1 MLLLQSIVRTDD
13 AQQAGA
19 SSQLG
24 WGEFFTKW
32 VGWPLVPDTRT
43 NAEETGPSH
52 SQMKAMPAVG
62 SVQQPYQQQ
71 NLYRRLPEVAAEL
84 RRTKEELH
92 EATDALGKLRTEK
105 NELERENDR
114 LHDSINWLLKLS
126 EHSESMHQEF
136 QNSNLI
142 EDLQMLEVE
151 NSSLR
156 VTNNDLQS
164 RITIILGEL
173 QRIRSEN
180 EYSQKHSSFAGET
193 DNFRRDLHQIRRRI
207 IIEKTAKALGKRH
220 DQPKGRR
227 ESFHNWSKRVQ
238 YPGWQRMSAIGT
250 RMIKQGN
257 KVAHQATRTELQAA
271 IIDIDSTW
279 EGYSEEAEVLQEM
292 LDIIIDAGELDKDED
307 EDDGDFWPLT

>member
-1 MLLLQSIVRTDD
+1 EERSINTQGICDRCKVKCEAD
-13 AQQAGA
+13 ATACCCLHIISQQT
-19 SSQLG
+19 
-24 WGEFFTKW
+24 EF
-32 VGWPLVPDTRT
+32 
-43 NAEETGPSH
+43 
-52 SQMKAMPAVG
+52 
-62 SVQQPYQQQ
+62 QQQ
-71 NLYRRLPEVAAEL
+71 KSLVQEIIKAAGHLCILLPKFHCEL
-84 RRTKEELH
+84 
-92 EATDALGKLRTEK
+92 
-105 NELERENDR
+105 N
-114 LHDSINWLLKLS
+114 
-126 EHSESMHQEF
+126 F
-136 QNSNLI
+136 I
-142 EDLQMLEVE
+142 E
-151 NSSLR
+151 
-156 VTNNDLQS
+156 
-164 RITIILGEL
+164 
-173 QRIRSEN
+173 
-180 EYSQKHSSFAGET
+180 
-193 DNFRRDLHQIRRRI
+193 FRRDLHQIRRRI

>member
-1 MLLLQSIVRTDD
+1 
-13 AQQAGA
+13 
-19 SSQLG
+19 
-24 WGEFFTKW
+24 
-32 VGWPLVPDTRT
+32 
-43 NAEETGPSH
+43 
-52 SQMKAMPAVG
+52 MKAMPAVG
-62 SVQQPYQQQ
+62 SVQQVRSRGEVLISTLTNNIEPYQQQ

-164 RITIILGEL
+164 RITTILGEL

-180 EYSQKHSSFAGET
+180 EYSQGHSSFAGGT

-279 EGYSEEAEVLQEM
+279 EGHSEEAEVLQEM